1 MNAPRGGGGVGQMQS
16 IEFRGEGGCWAGE
29 FERILSPVIEAIL
42 GQRSYAFRWQ
52 MYIFKHF
59 EPAIDFCIL
68 RLEPCQSNSNVN
80 VLISIVKHAQI
91 WSCC

>member
-42 GQRSYAFRWQ
+42 GQRSCAFRWQ

-59 EPAIDFCIL
+59 KTAIGLPPLGSMSAFSD
-68 RLEPCQSNSNVN
+68 PN
-80 VLISIVKHAQI
+80 A
-91 WSCC
+91 